1 MRLWQEIFSQ
11 LGDGGTSEGVISLSY
26 TVWEGKGGYFQ
37 NIKSLVSFSPQ
48 QIVFALRRGA
58 LLVSGE
64 GLSVAKY
71 CENDV
76 IIRGNI
82 LSVAREGV

>member
-11 LGDGGTSEGVISLSY
+11 LGDGEGMEGVISLSY

-48 QIVFALRRGA
+48 QIVFALRRGT
-58 LLVSGE
+58 LLVLGE